1 MAKHHERIILHC
13 FNICTFA
20 IFDPYA
26 FRKRSLEYEED
37 VVCFNDHI
45 LPGPAGSVI
54 QKTASGAAAFSGVP
68 FNAILL
74 DLEMV
79 SGRLGVVCQ
88 ARCRQQLTHPERA
101 FSLCATHNRRDCPQ
115 RSLARSVSD
124 SGRPIGRPV
133 DQVRVGHQ
141 RLDRADARLAV
152 PPSLLA
158 IADEVIE

>member
-1 MAKHHERIILHC
+1 MAKHHERIILPC

-37 VVCFNDHI
+37 VVCFHDHI

-74 DLEMV
+74 ELSRHRPRAESDPKPTSRFAGWIASVRQSTVRIIALH
-79 SGRLGVVCQ
+79 
-88 ARCRQQLTHPERA
+88 ARR
-101 FSLCATHNRRDCPQ
+101 
-115 RSLARSVSD
+115 
-124 SGRPIGRPV
+124 
-133 DQVRVGHQ
+133 
-141 RLDRADARLAV
+141 
-152 PPSLLA
+152 
-158 IADEVIE
+158 

>member
-1 MAKHHERIILHC
+1 MAKHHERIILPC

-37 VVCFNDHI
+37 VVCFHDHT

-54 QKTASGAAAFSGVP
+54 RKTASGAAAFSGVP

-79 SGRLGVVCQ
+79 SGRPGVVCQ

-101 FSLCATHNRRDCPQ
+101 FSLCATHNRRDCRNDPWRDLFRTAADLSAVQ
-115 RSLARSVSD
+115 SSKYELVINASTARMLASPCRRRCS
-124 SGRPIGRPV
+124 
-133 DQVRVGHQ
+133 
-141 RLDRADARLAV
+141 
-152 PPSLLA
+152 PSPTR
-158 IADEVIE
+158 